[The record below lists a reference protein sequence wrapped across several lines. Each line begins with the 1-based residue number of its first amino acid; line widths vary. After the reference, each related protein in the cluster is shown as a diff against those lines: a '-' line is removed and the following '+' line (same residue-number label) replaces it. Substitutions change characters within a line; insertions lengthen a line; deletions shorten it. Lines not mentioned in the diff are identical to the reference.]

1 MLYQSCSNPKMKEIK
16 KLHVSKYRKEKK
28 LFLIEGEHLV
38 LEAYRTGYL
47 QELLLLEGTEFSL
60 PVETNYVTQTVL
72 NDISMLETPQPI
84 LGICKQPELS
94 KITGNHILALD
105 QIQDPG
111 NMGTI
116 IRSAVAFEVDMIL
129 VSKDSVDIYNEKVV
143 RATQGL
149 LFSIPIMVCD
159 LQEELKRLK
168 EKEYTIYV
176 TDVTGGESSY
186 QIKPAEK
193 YILVMGNE
201 GKGVREEIKSYATL
215 SLYIPMNQRCESL
228 NVGVATSILLYAL
241 KDSEKNG

>member
-1 MLYQSCSNPKMKEIK
+1 MNKKRLPVTVFIINKAKQNPNINFIGIEKYASVLVKCIK
-16 KLHVSKYRKEKK
+16 KL
-28 LFLIEGEHLV
+28 
-38 LEAYRTGYL
+38 
-47 QELLLLEGTEFSL
+47 
-60 PVETNYVTQTVL
+60 
-72 NDISMLETPQPI
+72 D
-84 LGICKQPELS
+84 
-94 KITGNHILALD
+94 
-105 QIQDPG
+105 
-111 NMGTI
+111 
-116 IRSAVAFEVDMIL
+116 
-129 VSKDSVDIYNEKVV
+129 
-143 RATQGL
+143 
-149 LFSIPIMVCD
+149 D